1 MATYDYDYFVIG
13 AGSGGARSARIA
25 ASHGAKVGIAE
36 TEFYGGTC
44 VNVGCVPKKLFVYGS
59 SFKKSF
65 EDAIG
70 YGWDIDDPDFDWKT
84 LLDGKDK
91 EIDRL
96 SNLYK
101 QNLMKSGV
109 DIHDGHAEFVDEH
122 TLKIGS
128 KTVTAGKILIATG
141 GTPNIL
147 DIPGKEHFI
156 TSQDAFYLQNLP
168 EKMLIVGGGY
178 IAVEFAYIFHG
189 LGVDVTVMNRSET
202 LLKEFDHDLQTMLL
216 DDMKKKGIT
225 LKLGHTPAQLDDVS
239 GKVTVTD
246 DTGATDTY
254 DSVMAATGRIPNTQ
268 KLGLANTGVQTGKG
282 GKIIT
287 DDQMKTSVDHIFAL
301 GDVSNSKNLTPVA
314 IREGHA
320 LADHLFGNKPFRKVD
335 YDTIA
340 TGIFTQPP
348 MGTVGI
354 SEREAAEQNI
364 NYAVY
369 KADFKP
375 MKHALTGRD
384 ERSMMKLLVDEDTD
398 KILGFHMYG
407 DDSPEIIQLA
417 ATVMMMGGTKQDL
430 DETVAVHPTAAE
442 EFVLMREPAAK
453 TPKGKFQPKP

>member
-1 MATYDYDYFVIG
+1 MAKYDYDYFVIG

-36 TEFYGGTC
+36 VEFYGGTC

-70 YGWDIDDPDFDWKT
+70 YGWDIEDPEFDWKT
-84 LLDGKDK
+84 LLTGKDN

-101 QNLMKSGV
+101 QNLIKSGV
-109 DIHDGHAEFVDEH
+109 DIHDGYAEFVDEH

-128 KTVTAGKILIATG
+128 KTVTADKILIATG

-156 TSQDAFYLQNLP
+156 TSQDAFYLQDLP

-189 LGVDVTVMNRSET
+189 LGVDVTVMNRSNT

-216 DDMKKKGIT
+216 DDMKKKGIG
-225 LKLGHTPAQLDDVS
+225 LQLGHTPAELDEHA

-246 DTGATDTY
+246 NAGNTETY

-268 KLGLANTGVQTGKG
+268 KLKLENTGVQTGKG

-320 LADHLFGNKPFRKVD
+320 LSDHLFGNKPFRKVD
-335 YDTIA
+335 YNTIA

-354 SEREAAEQNI
+354 TEQEATDKGL

-375 MKHALTGRD
+375 MKHALSGRD
-384 ERSMMKLLVDEDTD
+384 ERSLMKLLVDEDTD

-442 EFVLMREPAAK
+442 EFVLMREQAPK